1 MARRLELNQHSFKD
15 SQGHSMKVEQQYLSH
30 YWQGSLLPWTQNIQ
44 LGKYL
49 LIWEKLY
56 ADILNSMNSECV
68 CIWRHGLKNY

>member
-1 MARRLELNQHSFKD
+1 MR
-15 SQGHSMKVEQQYLSH
+15 VEQQYLSH

-56 ADILNSMNSECV
+56 ADIHELRMCLHLETWSQELLRV
-68 CIWRHGLKNY
+68 RQ